1 MKRFFFPAVL
11 FFALTPV
18 CTAMAQSTVPTSET
32 FSHPLENQNTS
43 ALSLLNPNANPLN
56 LPTSTEQVQI
66 QTTQPIT
73 LQQALDLA
81 KRNNQSLEAERLV
94 LERQRAA
101 LDQALAEKSPTLTLG
116 RDFIFRDS
124 VSFP

>member
-1 MKRFFFPAVL
+1 MKDFFFPAVL
-11 FFALTPV
+11 FLALMPV
-18 CTAMAQSTVPTSET
+18 CSTMAQSSVPTSET

-43 ALSLLNPNANPLN
+43 APDFLNPNVNPFN

-81 KRNNQSLEAERLV
+81 TRNKQSLEVERLI
-94 LERQRAA
+94 LQRQRAA
-101 LDQALAEKSPTLTLG
+101 LDQAVAEKSPTLTFG
-116 RDFIFRDS
+116 RDVILRDS